1 MKTLDLPIGSKE
13 WLDYRRGKIGSSDA
27 SVIMGTN
34 PWKTP
39 YKLWKQHIEGTQDAV
54 NPAMK
59 RGLELEP
66 IARDMFIRETGIAM
80 TPNIVVNED
89 REWQFATLDGLSDH
103 GDIIVEIKC
112 GNNSL
117 HEMAMKGVIP
127 PYYFCQIQHQIAV
140 CKPKKAYYC
149 SFNGQEIKILEVTP
163 DEKFAEDLITKEE
176 KFWKL
181 LTAKEAPPLTDSDY
195 EIVEH
200 ARGSQ
205 LLQEYME
212 LAEQEKA
219 IKQRRDDLKN
229 ELIGLGPQRNFMI
242 NSTKIY
248 QAQNTSY
255 DFNLMRE
262 AGIDLDR
269 YKKLSKPYWVIAMA
283 RSGIRYREES

>member
-54 NPAMK
+54 NPAMR

-66 IARDMFIRETGIAM
+66 IARDMFIQETGISM
-80 TPNIVVNED
+80 TPKIVVSEE
-89 REWQFATLDGLSDH
+89 REWQFATLDGISDC
-103 GDIIVEIKC
+103 GDVIVEIKC
-112 GNNSL
+112 GNNAL
-117 HEMAMKGVIP
+117 HEMATKKQIP
-127 PYYFCQIQHQIAV
+127 AHYLCQIQHQIAV
-140 CKPKKAYYC
+140 CRPKKAYYC
-149 SFNGQEIKILEVTP
+149 SFNGQEIKIIEVMP
-163 DEKFAEDLITKEE
+163 DQQFAQELLTKEE

-181 LTAKEAPPLTDSDY
+181 LTTKEAPPLTNLDY

-205 LLQEYME
+205 LLQEYLE

-229 ELIGLGPQRNFMI
+229 ELISLGPKRNFMI

-248 QAQNTSY
+248 QTQNTSY

-269 YKKLSKPYWVIAMA
+269 YKKLSKPYWVIAA
-283 RSGIRYREES
+283 GRSSCRTQELI